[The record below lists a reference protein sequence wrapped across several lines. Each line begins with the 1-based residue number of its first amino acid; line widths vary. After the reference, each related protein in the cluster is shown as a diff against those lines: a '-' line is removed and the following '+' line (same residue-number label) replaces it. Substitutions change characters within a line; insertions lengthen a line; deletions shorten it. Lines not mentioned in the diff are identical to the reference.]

1 MLLILNHRLNLRSL
15 RIHPPRLCCFAVFE
29 AKCTVMGGQHTHENP
44 FFLFLQDRRLQ
55 LSPASLSASFSRQK
69 ENLLW
74 CCHCHIAAIAGP
86 TCLIAHLLTPHDRAF
101 SLEYKPTF
109 FSISNTAMRISTNF
123 VQNANCEFRP
133 QSHFGRNWT
142 KFAFSKLRG
151 LSIQQTFSLLKPTP
165 SFSLESIS
173 RVCLLEVFIW

>member
-1 MLLILNHRLNLRSL
+1 MLLILNHRLKLRSL

-29 AKCTVMGGQHTHENP
+29 AKCTVMGGQHTHENS
-44 FFLFLQDRRLQ
+44 FFLFLQDRRRSHL
-55 LSPASLSASFSRQK
+55 LHLFSPHFRAKIDFSRQK

-109 FSISNTAMRISTNF
+109 FSISNTAMRISSNF
-123 VQNANCEFRP
+123 VQNANFVEIANFVQSRILDEIGRN
-133 QSHFGRNWT
+133 SHFLN
-142 KFAFSKLRG
+142 FA
-151 LSIQQTFSLLKPTP
+151 
-165 SFSLESIS
+165 
-173 RVCLLEVFIW
+173 VF

>member
-1 MLLILNHRLNLRSL
+1 
-15 RIHPPRLCCFAVFE
+15 
-29 AKCTVMGGQHTHENP
+29 MGGQHTHENS
-44 FFLFLQDRRLQ
+44 FFLFLQDRRRSHL
-55 LSPASLSASFSRQK
+55 LHLFPPHFRAKIDFSRQK